1 MVKRVLIFTA
11 STGAGHDQ
19 AAQAL
24 QNNLVQKGLDV
35 HVVNT
40 LASCPKIYERL
51 IENGYSIMA
60 NYLPKLYGGL
70 YHFSHYR
77 HPNHNLKKVLTHLFK
92 DQMLKEIEA
101 YQPDLL
107 ISTHPLY
114 VNVLAS
120 LKQEHATHAA
130 LISVVTDLGVHRF
143 YLHKEVDAYITG
155 STVTSAQLQ
164 ALGIPAERLHN
175 IGIPVKAEF
184 YASLSYPCHPKQNP
198 FSILVMAGSMGSYKL
213 ISVMDQL
220 SKLKKNIKIHVV
232 CGKNIRLKD
241 ILIKRYGEVNTFQIL
256 GYCNDIDRLMSN
268 ADVLISK
275 PGGLTSTEAL
285 YRHLPLIIPFYING
299 QESENATILAK
310 LGVAIK
316 LDKHQDLKSIIEG
329 MIYDPTILEKL
340 RQNIEDVSSQYSIE
354 KLNALCL
361 ALCA

>member
-19 AAQAL
+19 AAEAIHC
-24 QNNLVQKGLDV
+24 NLAQKGLDV

-60 NYLPKLYGGL
+60 NYMPKLYGGL
-70 YHFSHYR
+70 YYFSHYR
-77 HPNHNLKKVLTHLFK
+77 HPNHNLKKVFAHLFK
-92 DQMLKEIEA
+92 DSMLKEIEA
-101 YQPDLL
+101 YQPDLM

-120 LKQEHATHAA
+120 LKQEQATQAA

-155 STVTSAQLQ
+155 STVTNAQLQ
-164 ALGIPAERLHN
+164 ALGIPAERLHS
-175 IGIPVKAEF
+175 IGIPVKPEF
-184 YASLSYPCHPKQNP
+184 YASLSYQGHPKQKP
-198 FSILVMAGSMGSYKL
+198 FSILVMAGSMGNYKL

-220 SKLKKNIKIHVV
+220 SKLKKNIKVHVV
-232 CGKNIRLKD
+232 CGRNERLKNILV
-241 ILIKRYGEVNTFQIL
+241 KRYGEINTFEIV
-256 GYCNDIDRLMSN
+256 GYCNDIDRLMTD

-275 PGGLTSTEAL
+275 PGGITSTEAL

-299 QESENATILAK
+299 QESENAMILSK

-316 LDKHQDLKSIIEG
+316 LDKHQNLKHVIEG
-329 MIYDPTILEKL
+329 MLYDPTILEKL
-340 RQNIEDVSSQYSIE
+340 RQNIERVASQYSIE

-361 ALCA
+361 ELCA